1 MECCYMT
8 LSQSRD
14 VTRLVSNLQAGEYD
28 GTDGGN
34 RMKVEAL
41 EADLYEQCVQLKRL
55 KELSLNSIFGNVGNG
70 DYIDDK

>member
-1 MECCYMT
+1 
-8 LSQSRD
+8 
-14 VTRLVSNLQAGEYD
+14 
-28 GTDGGN
+28 
-34 RMKVEAL
+34 MKVEAL